1 MENLLYLL
9 LIILSLEAIL
19 FVTIKISK
27 KNFKWLINS
36 EDEFPKFTK
45 KKLKN
50 FYTNSYDSVLGW
62 DRKKNSSGHELGEK
76 KTFFKIAKQGYR
88 GKPKFKK
95 KGISVFGDSFAF
107 CRYVNDDQT
116 WENHLEEK
124 LKINVQNYGV
134 GNYGLD
140 QSYLKF
146 LRYKKKIKNNIIIFN
161 VVPETIARIN
171 SYWKHYREFGNIFG
185 FKPFYEFK
193 NNKLKLKKIFLKKNF
208 TEKQIHKNLHK
219 IKKIDIFY
227 QEKFNKNKFQFP
239 YTLTML
245 KNFNLYSNILINL
258 SLAKITGKK
267 KFFNS
272 AVSIILKKNIEES
285 HKMYDNIFYQN
296 KLKSL
301 IYHLNENLKKNNFKM
316 ILLISPQLLDF
327 TVGNYK
333 SVQKFYEKIGKE
345 VLCVDLYKEIKNK
358 KLEKYYLKDLYGG
371 HFNQF
376 GNKFVS
382 KVLYKYIKNKN
393 IL

>member
-1 MENLLYLL
+1 MENLIYLF
-9 LIILSLEAIL
+9 LIILALETFLVITVKIL
-19 FVTIKISK
+19 K

-50 FYTNSYDSVLGW
+50 FYTNSYDPVLGW
-62 DRKKNSSGHELGEK
+62 DRKKNSSGYELGEK
-76 KTFFKIAKQGYR
+76 KTYFRITKQGYR
-88 GKPKFKK
+88 GKSKFKK

-107 CRYVNDDQT
+107 CRYVNDNQT
-116 WENHLEEK
+116 WENHLEKK
-124 LKINVQNYGV
+124 LKINIHNYGV

-146 LRYKKKIKNNIIIFN
+146 LKYKKKIKNNIIVFN

-185 FKPFYEFK
+185 FKPFYEF
-193 NNKLKLKKIFLKKNF
+193 NNKKLKLKKNFFKKNF
-208 TEKQIHKNLHK
+208 NEKQIHKNLSR

-227 QEKFNKNKFQFP
+227 KNKFLKNKFAFP
-239 YTLTML
+239 YTFVLLRNL
-245 KNFNLYSNILINL
+245 KLYSNILLNL
-258 SLAKITGKK
+258 ILEKATNKK
-267 KFFNS
+267 KFFNN
-272 AVSIILKKNIEES
+272 AVTKVLKKNIEES
-285 HKMYDNIFYQN
+285 HKMYDNPLYQN

-301 IYHLNENLKKNNFKM
+301 IFYLNQNLKKDNFKM

-327 TVGNYK
+327 TEGNYK
-333 SVQKFYEKIGKE
+333 SVLKFYEKIGKE
-345 VLCVDLYKEIKNK
+345 VLCIDLYKEIKNK

-382 KVLYKYIKNKN
+382 KVLFKYIKSKK